1 MKTFAIVI
9 SACAAT
15 IMLGCASTDTTT
27 KQAADAQPTKLSER
41 ASVTGSRIPRD
52 TTDRV
57 VKSTSRDLA
66 DEPVKTIGN
75 EVGARGN

>member
-1 MKTFAIVI
+1 MKAIAIFI
-9 SACAAT
+9 SACAAAM
-15 IMLGCASTDTTT
+15 MLGCASTNTAD
-27 KQAADAQPTKLSER
+27 KNAANAQPTKISER
-41 ASVTGSRIPRD
+41 AQVTGSRIPRD

-75 EVGARGN
+75 AVGTPGN

>member
-1 MKTFAIVI
+1 MKVISLFI

-15 IMLGCASTDTTT
+15 MMLGCASTDTAD
-27 KQAADAQPTKLSER
+27 KNAANAQPTKMSER
-41 ASVTGSRIPRD
+41 AQMTGSRIPRD

-57 VKSTSRDLA
+57 VKSTQRDLA

-75 EVGARGN
+75 TVGTPSN